1 MRPIPRGSL
10 RAGRYCSGVTVR
22 EHKPA
27 SISRLRGASKP
38 HLTSAAE
45 RLVVEGN
52 QRRRA
57 PAERREAIV
66 EAAFAVAFLAI
77 ALALPLVFSAD
88 PPSAEL
94 VIALIVSLAF
104 VSRVEF
110 DVGAGYTIPT
120 QILFVPVLFLIDPAW
135 APLVVVTGLVL
146 GRARDILRDHNPGR
160 QVLVSVGNAWFAV
173 GPAIILAAFAV
184 SDPSWDEWPIYVLA
198 LASQF
203 FGDTVVGAVRE
214 RLVLGVQ
221 PRLQLRMTGL
231 VFLVDVLL
239 TPIGFL
245 AAVVAQDAPL
255 AFLLVLPLAALL
267 RVFARERAARIDQAI
282 ELSAAYRGTAFLL
295 GEVIVADDE
304 YTGEHSYGVIAL
316 SLEIADE
323 MGLSEDDRR
332 LVEFGALL
340 HDVGKIAVPK
350 SIVNKPGPLDDD
362 EWKVMR
368 QHTVAGQRMLDKVGG
383 SMTDVGA
390 IVRASHER
398 WDGNGYPDGIAGD
411 AVPLPARIVSVADTF
426 HAITTTRPYRR
437 AQSPEAA
444 IKELRVCAGT
454 QFDPEVVD
462 ALVRVLAR
470 PGAATPTAFFQRTA
484 HPEPPNLRAVPDIDE
499 TEQQLDKVIEDQ
511 LKNLF

>member
-1 MRPIPRGSL
+1 MADR
-10 RAGRYCSGVTVR
+10 R
-22 EHKPA
+22 E
-27 SISRLRGASKP
+27 R
-38 HLTSAAE
+38 
-45 RLVVEGN
+45 
-52 QRRRA
+52 QRA
-57 PAERREAIV
+57 PAARRETVV
-66 EAAFAVAFLAI
+66 EISCAVTLLLVAVVMPVISGADAPGAGVAA
-77 ALALPLVFSAD
+77 ALV
-88 PPSAEL
+88 
-94 VIALIVSLAF
+94 VSLAL

-110 DVGAGYTIPT
+110 DVGAGITYPL
-120 QILFVPVLFLIDPAW
+120 QLVFVPALFVVDPAW
-135 APLVVVTGLVL
+135 APGIVALGLIL
-146 GRARDILRDHNPGR
+146 GRLRDVLRDRNPGR
-160 QVLVSVGNAWFAV
+160 QLLVAANNAWFAV
-173 GPAIILAAFAV
+173 GPALVFALGDVHGLNWGDWPLYLLA
-184 SDPSWDEWPIYVLA
+184 I
-198 LASQF
+198 ASQF
-203 FGDTVVGAVRE
+203 VGDTVVGAGRE
-214 RLVLGVQ
+214 WLVLGVQ
-221 PRLQLRMTGL
+221 PRMQLRMTGL

-239 TPIGFL
+239 TPVGFM
-245 AAVVAQDAPL
+245 AAVVAQDGPL
-255 AFLLVLPLAALL
+255 AFLLVLPLAGLL

-323 MGLSEDDRR
+323 LGLSEDDRR

-362 EWKVMR
+362 EWAVMR
-368 QHTVAGQRMLDKVGG
+368 QHTIAGQRMLDKVGG

-398 WDGNGYPDGIAGD
+398 WDGNGYPDGVAGED
-411 AVPLPARIVSVADTF
+411 VPLPARIVSVADTF

-444 IKELRVCAGT
+444 IKELRDCAGT

-470 PGAATPTAFFQRTA
+470 PGAATPSEFFARTA
-484 HPEPPNLRAVPDIDE
+484 APEPPSLRIVRDDVEDDAGDDE
-499 TEQQLDKVIEDQ
+499 ALDKALEQQLKH
-511 LKNLF
+511 LL